1 MPPMYKLRRPSPVR
15 HPSNDTSYSSLAAPA
30 AMAIS
35 SGPAGAAA
43 AAPRR
48 RSRSTVLLMANYAAL
63 LVGSVVSSLL
73 SRFYFEHGGQN
84 KWVVTLVQSAGF
96 PTLVVAVFLAGRPVS
111 APRPFLW
118 FSRRFLAVCL
128 FIGALMGVNNLLFAY
143 SSSLLPVSTSSLLL
157 STQLAFTLVLAVAI
171 VRHPLTFV
179 NLNAVVLMTLCSVLL
194 ALRSGDAGES
204 PDRKGYILGFVVTL
218 GAAGLFSAYL
228 PVMELLYREAVS
240 GGFILAVE
248 VQAVMQAMASVV
260 AAIGLAATGGFGN
273 DVAHWKGSHAVY
285 WVVVATLVVTW
296 QACFMGTAG
305 VIYLTSSLHSGVC
318 MAAVLTANVI
328 GGVVVF
334 GDPFGAEKAVATT
347 LCVWGLSS
355 YLYGEY
361 TKSKKKAAADDQDD
375 HDDAIVPAAHDD
387 GEQKS
392 LTAGSREPAS
402 DAAETV

>member
-1 MPPMYKLRRPSPVR
+1 MAR
-15 HPSNDTSYSSLAAPA
+15 A

-35 SGPAGAAA
+35 SGAAGPAAV
-43 AAPRR
+43 APRR
-48 RSRSTVLLMANYAAL
+48 RRSTVLLMANYAAL
-63 LVGSVVSSLL
+63 LVGSVASSLL
-73 SRFYFEHGGQN
+73 SRFYFHHGGKN

-96 PTLVVAVFLAGRPVS
+96 PTLVVAAFLAGRPRPAS

-128 FIGALMGVNNLLFAY
+128 AIGALMGVSNLLFAY
-143 SSSLLPVSTSSLLL
+143 STSLLPVSTSSLLL
-157 STQLAFTLVLAVAI
+157 SMQLAFTLVLAVVI
-171 VRHPLTFV
+171 VRHPLTFN

-204 PDRKGYILGFVVTL
+204 PNRRGYIIGYIVTL
-218 GAAGLFSAYL
+218 CAAGLFSAYL
-228 PVMELLYREAVS
+228 PVMELVYREAVS

-248 VQAVMQAMASVV
+248 VQAVMQAMASVE
-260 AAIGLAATGGFGN
+260 AAVGLAVSRGFSD

-328 GGVVVF
+328 GGVLVF
-334 GDPFGAEKAVATT
+334 GDPFGPEKAVATA

-361 TKSKKKAAADDQDD
+361 TKSKKKAADGQDD
-375 HDDAIVPAAHDD
+375 GTTLPSAGDD
-387 GEQKS
+387 GESVHKS
-392 LTAGSREPAS
+392 LTAAAS
-402 DAAETV
+402 GETVQTV